1 MFYDNE
7 DFYPTPAELADK
19 MVAMADLKRVHFVL
33 EPSAGKGNNIRGYTL
48 TLKNWKNH
56 EFKVYKAE

>member
-19 MVAMADLKRVHFVL
+19 MVAMADLKRVHSEV
-33 EPSAGKGNNIRGYTL
+33 SA
-48 TLKNWKNH
+48 
-56 EFKVYKAE
+56 FCS